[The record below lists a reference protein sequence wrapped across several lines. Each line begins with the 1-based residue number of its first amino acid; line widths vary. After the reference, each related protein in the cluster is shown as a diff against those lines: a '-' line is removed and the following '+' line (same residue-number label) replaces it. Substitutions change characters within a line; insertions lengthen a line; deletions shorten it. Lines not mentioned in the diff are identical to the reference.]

1 MRCDEFFSEM
11 SSHHVKSGISYQ
23 VSWSPVE
30 AVRLSAKYDEAD
42 GPMWSVALPAR
53 VLITL
58 AKELAEAIGG
68 E

>member
-1 MRCDEFFSEM
+1 
-11 SSHHVKSGISYQ
+11 
-23 VSWSPVE
+23 
-30 AVRLSAKYDEAD
+30 
-42 GPMWSVALPAR
+42 MWSVALPAR